1 MCRQTLAKLPY
12 FNFVEILQQ
21 LEVNTSGEMNTQ
33 TGVVNLIEAF
43 LISVFVSLKNE
54 IV

>member
-21 LEVNTSGEMNTQ
+21 FGVNISGEMDTQ
-33 TGVVNLIEAF
+33 TGSVNLIGAF
-43 LISVFVSLKNE
+43 AY
-54 IV
+54 